1 MKIYPM
7 LESLPQLNISWIMT
21 LFKDEGIYLP
31 TIFSAQI
38 CECFSCFQRVI
49 YFPFQE
55 KKKSLRLLYI
65 DSGHV
70 LITLLSVFL

>member
-49 YFPFQE
+49 YFPFQG
-55 KKKSLRLLYI
+55 KK
-65 DSGHV
+65 
-70 LITLLSVFL
+70 ITETIIH